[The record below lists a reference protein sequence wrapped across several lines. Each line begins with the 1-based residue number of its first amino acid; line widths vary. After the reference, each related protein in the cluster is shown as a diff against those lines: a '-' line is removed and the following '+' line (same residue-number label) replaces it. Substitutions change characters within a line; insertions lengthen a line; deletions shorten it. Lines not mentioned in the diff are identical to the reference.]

1 MLNALSLMS
10 LAAALATAA
19 ASPLSSPRSANA
31 FPPIGVTI
39 IVGRGVAPT
48 LVSRILDETDA
59 IWRGSGF
66 SFVWQRDGGLP
77 AALSIT
83 IDNTPGVQL
92 DGQTTL
98 GWIHFDDNDVPAPE
112 IHLSYANAM
121 TLLELSRGVVGPLA
135 QMPIAERETLLG
147 RAMGRALAHE
157 MGHYLLASKAHTPKG
172 LMATKRSAID
182 LFNSDRA
189 HFRIDDGQRAAMAA
203 RLVQP
208 TITADS
214 SHGSRASKRN

>member
-19 ASPLSSPRSANA
+19 ASPLSSPQSANA
-31 FPPIGVTI
+31 FPAIGVTV
-39 IVGRGVAPT
+39 IVGRGITPA

-66 SFVWQRDGGLP
+66 SFVWQRERGLP
-77 AALSIT
+77 AALSVT
-83 IDNTPGVQL
+83 IDDAPTIQL

-98 GWIHFDDNDVPAPE
+98 GWIHFDDTDVPAPAV
-112 IHLSYANAM
+112 HLSYANAL
-121 TLLELSRGVVGPLA
+121 TLLEQSRGVVGRIS
-135 QMPIAERETLLG
+135 QMPRAERETLLG

-157 MGHYLLASKAHTPKG
+157 MGHYLLASKVHTPKG
-172 LMATKRSAID
+172 LMATKRSASD
-182 LFNSDRA
+182 LFSNDRA
-189 HFRIDDGQRAAMAA
+189 HFRIDDVQRAAMAA

-208 TITADS
+208 AITAANRA
-214 SHGSRASKRN
+214 SHGAKQD

>member
-19 ASPLSSPRSANA
+19 ASPLSSPQSANA
-31 FPPIGVTI
+31 FPPIGVTV
-39 IVGRGVAPT
+39 IVARGVAPT
-48 LVSRILDETDA
+48 LVSRILRETDA

-66 SFVWQRDGGLP
+66 SFVWQREGGLP
-77 AALSIT
+77 AALSVT
-83 IDNTPGVQL
+83 IDDAPTIQL

-98 GWIHFDDNDVPAPE
+98 GWIRFDDRDVPAPA
-112 IHLSYANAM
+112 IHLSYVNAM
-121 TLLELSRGVVGPLA
+121 SLLEQSRGIVGPVA

-157 MGHYLLASKAHTPKG
+157 MGHYLLASKVHTAKG
-172 LMATKRSAID
+172 LMATKRSATD
-182 LFNSDRA
+182 LFADDRA
-189 HFRIDDGQRAAMAA
+189 HFRIDDAQRSAMAA

-208 TITADS
+208 AVTAAN
-214 SHGSRASKRN
+214 RASHSAKQD

>member
-19 ASPLSSPRSANA
+19 ASPLSSPQSASA
-31 FPPIGVTI
+31 FPPIGVA
-39 IVGRGVAPT
+39 VVAGRGITPA
-48 LVSRILDETDA
+48 LVSRILGETDA

-66 SFVWQRDGGLP
+66 SFVWQRDRGLP
-77 AALSIT
+77 AALSVT
-83 IDNTPGVQL
+83 IDDAPTIQL

-98 GWIHFDDNDVPAPE
+98 GWIRFDEGMPVPA
-112 IHLSYANAM
+112 IHLSYANALS
-121 TLLELSRGVVGPLA
+121 LLAQSRGIVGPVG

-172 LMATKRSAID
+172 LMATKRSASD
-182 LFNSDRA
+182 LFAGDRA
-189 HFRIDDGQRAAMAA
+189 HFRIDDVQRAAMAA

-208 TITADS
+208 AVS
-214 SHGSRASKRN
+214 AANRASHAVKQD